1 MVAVGID
8 SNHAFLSLRIGI
20 VDGIDDGFLGR
31 EPNAQGQILFQ
42 LQAGAYDFHPS
53 VMLAYQVGLVEK
65 YRIGGEILEDELLTQ
80 DTPKFPLS
88 IFVEGTEEAPEFAL
102 AYDDRLYSEALV
114 QHFADAL
121 ETVSRGLLKDAVLS
135 EIPLVD
141 GENLQKL
148 DDFNHFTQEVEEGK
162 TVVDLFRK
170 QALATPDA
178 PAVLFD
184 GKAISYREL
193 DEFTDALAARIL
205 ESGLGEEDVV
215 SVLIG
220 RNT

>member
-1 MVAVGID
+1 MTVSAFCGQKKVFLCTVANGRGDMRAADTFGMFVNTM
-8 SNHAFLSLRIGI
+8 SLSGE
-20 VDGIDDGFLGR
+20 VDGQRADDFLK
-31 EPNAQGQILFQ
+31 E
-42 LQAGAYDFHPS
+42 
-53 VMLAYQVGLVEK
+53 
-65 YRIGGEILEDELLTQ
+65 T
-80 DTPKFPLS
+80 
-88 IFVEGTEEAPEFAL
+88 
-102 AYDDRLYSEALV
+102 
-114 QHFADAL
+114 DAL

-178 PAVLFD
+178 TAVLFD

-220 RNT
+220 RNTWMTKASLAAMKAGCG